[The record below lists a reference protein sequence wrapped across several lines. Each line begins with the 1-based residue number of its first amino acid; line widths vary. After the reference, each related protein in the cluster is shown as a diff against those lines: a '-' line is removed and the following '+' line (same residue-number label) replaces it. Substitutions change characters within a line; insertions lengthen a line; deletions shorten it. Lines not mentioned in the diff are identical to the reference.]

1 MGRLIK
7 EYIIQAVPV
16 SLFLKWL
23 GRTEDFMLICTE
35 TNHCYLTSRNTSIFE
50 KFQTARGICQFFLK
64 DFAIQVI
71 FSLAS
76 LL

>member
-1 MGRLIK
+1 
-7 EYIIQAVPV
+7 
-16 SLFLKWL
+16 
-23 GRTEDFMLICTE
+23 MLICTE
-35 TNHCYLTSRNTSIFE
+35 TNHCYLTSRNTLIFE
-50 KFQTARGICQFFLK
+50 KFQTARGICQYFFK

>member
-1 MGRLIK
+1 
-7 EYIIQAVPV
+7 
-16 SLFLKWL
+16 
-23 GRTEDFMLICTE
+23 MLICTE
-35 TNHCYLTSRNTSIFE
+35 TNHCYLISRNTSIFV
-50 KFQTARGICQFFLK
+50 KFPNCTRDLSIFLK